1 MVTKEVTISS
11 HFLTTF
17 LCACLL
23 AVVHGFRDRLFYRCL
38 DDHSFLFDPFGL
50 IAHASHK
57 KQPVYVLAVLLVLV
71 ALLVL
76 VVLLVLVELLLY
88 FDLLSCFLLQ

>member
-71 ALLVL
+71 VL
-76 VVLLVLVELLLY
+76 ELLLY

>member
-71 ALLVL
+71 VL
-76 VVLLVLVELLLY
+76 ELLLY
-88 FDLLSCFLLQ
+88 FDLLFCFLLQ

>member
-23 AVVHGFRDRLFYRCL
+23 AVVHVFRDRLFYRCL

-71 ALLVL
+71 VL
-76 VVLLVLVELLLY
+76 ELLLY

>member
-23 AVVHGFRDRLFYRCL
+23 AVVHVFRDRLFYRCL

-71 ALLVL
+71 VL
-76 VVLLVLVELLLY
+76 ELLLY
-88 FDLLSCFLLQ
+88 FDLLFCFLLQ

>member
-1 MVTKEVTISS
+1 MATKEVTISP

-17 LCACLL
+17 LCACLH
-23 AVVHGFRDRLFYRCL
+23 AFRDRLFYRFL

-50 IAHASHK
+50 IAHASHE
-57 KQPVYVLAVLLVLV
+57 KQPVYVLVL
-71 ALLVL
+71 L
-76 VVLLVLVELLLY
+76 VVLLVLVVLELLLY